1 MFLGMA
7 RNYVGGTGATGV
19 GPGRFTVVTASR
31 VTAATDRTKCSR
43 NAVKTFRSRHV
54 QLVPDYLSALS
65 FCASQIMFNDDPRT
79 SFKY

>member
-7 RNYVGGTGATGV
+7 RNCVGGTGATGV

-31 VTAATDRTKCSR
+31 VTAATDRAECVVT
-43 NAVKTFRSRHV
+43 KTFRSKHV

-65 FCASQIMFNDDPRT
+65 FCASQIMFNGDPRT
-79 SFKY
+79 SFKH